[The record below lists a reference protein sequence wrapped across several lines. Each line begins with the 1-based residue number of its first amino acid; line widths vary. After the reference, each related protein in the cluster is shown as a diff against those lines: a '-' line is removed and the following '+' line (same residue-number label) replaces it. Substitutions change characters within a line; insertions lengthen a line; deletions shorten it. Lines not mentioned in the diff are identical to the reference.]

1 MFVSHVRPADERNPV
16 MVDSATLIELHPVDT
31 DDNAGG
37 HLVPEEQQLGVRSRQ
52 ILNLEMQGLRKVEIA
67 VRLGLHETTVSII
80 TRTPGYITARNAR
93 LDRDTHTTIRAM
105 IPQAVRTL
113 EEGLHSR
120 HEHHR
125 LVAAGMVFKILGY
138 MHHGRECSNGGI
150 TAEDVCRR
158 LLLATQPAEQPLVAQ
173 VQERQELQEVS
184 AAAL

>member
-1 MFVSHVRPADERNPV
+1 MDG
-16 MVDSATLIELHPVDT
+16 DSATLIELYPADT
-31 DDNAGG
+31 DTDAGG

-80 TRTPGYITARNAR
+80 TRTPSYITARNAR
-93 LDRDTHTTIRAM
+93 LDRDTNATIRAM

-113 EEGLHSR
+113 EEGLHSC

-138 MHHGRECSNGGI
+138 MHHGKECEVHANGGV
-150 TAEDVCRR
+150 TAEDICKR
-158 LLLATQPAEQPLVAQ
+158 LLENTNGLGVDRSEGDPDAHRAG
-173 VQERQELQEVS
+173 
-184 AAAL
+184 

>member
-1 MFVSHVRPADERNPV
+1 MDG
-16 MVDSATLIELHPVDT
+16 DSATLIELYPADT
-31 DDNAGG
+31 DTDAGG

-113 EEGLHSR
+113 EEAFHSP
-120 HEHHR
+120 HEHIR
-125 LVAAGMVFKILGY
+125 LAAAGMTFKILGY
-138 MHHGRECSNGGI
+138 MHHGKECEAYTNNGI

-158 LLLATQPAEQPLVAQ
+158 LLLAAQ
-173 VQERQELQEVS
+173 S
-184 AAAL
+184 AAQLPAAPTPEAGAGAS

>member
-93 LDRDTHTTIRAM
+93 LDRDTNATIRAM

-138 MHHGRECSNGGI
+138 MHHGRECTNGGI
-150 TAEDVCRR
+150 TAEDVCR
-158 LLLATQPAEQPLVAQ
+158 LLLAAQ
-173 VQERQELQEVS
+173 S
-184 AAAL
+184 AAQLPAAPTPEAGAGAS